1 MRIAWGLLIGLVA
14 AAWLG
19 LADTN
24 AASVAA
30 VTTLPAAC
38 DIRAWNVYEMP
49 DGKTYAIVLRS
60 QSGSTSGVR
69 LHLYSDLNDY
79 EVVLPGVKFDIAPID
94 PDPNAPP
101 VPAGAA
107 QYESPPLFFTLPKAD
122 PLLLV
127 DARESG
133 LGSDSAC
140 RIRHY
145 HTDAWGKM
153 FAPPV
158 HGERYI
164 AQNAQLT
171 QTFKDGIAQAAA
183 ASLTSTA
190 TTTCSL
196 RYERS
201 RGSDVNLDSAPALV
215 PKHSKE
221 VAKVLVDLGADG
233 TILGET
239 LLQSTGN
246 PALDDATLDAVS
258 KRTYQP
264 EIFRCEGLDGS
275 SVFQMT
281 FR

>member
-1 MRIAWGLLIGLVA
+1 M
-14 AAWLG
+14 G
-19 LADTN
+19 LADRTRRRGVARPRGHQCCKRSGRYYTAGGVRHPGLERLRN
-24 AASVAA
+24 AGRQDIRDRAA
-30 VTTLPAAC
+30 VTKRKHERCPSSSL
-38 DIRAWNVYEMP
+38 
-49 DGKTYAIVLRS
+49 LRS
-60 QSGSTSGVR
+60 QRLRSRPARRQVRTSHRST
-69 LHLYSDLNDY
+69 
-79 EVVLPGVKFDIAPID
+79 PIRTRHRFR
-94 PDPNAPP
+94 P
-101 VPAGAA
+101 GAA

-145 HTDAWGKM
+145 HTDAWGKT

-171 QTFKDGIAQAAA
+171 QTFKDGIAQAVA

-201 RGSDVNLDSAPALV
+201 RGSDVNLDMCA
-215 PKHSKE
+215 
-221 VAKVLVDLGADG
+221 GACP
-233 TILGET
+233 
-239 LLQSTGN
+239 Q
-246 PALDDATLDAVS
+246 AF
-258 KRTYQP
+258 Q
-264 EIFRCEGLDGS
+264 GS
-275 SVFQMT
+275 SEGA
-281 FR
+281 RRSRRRRHDPR